1 MIPHRMRSLGNPRR
15 TFTLVTLALATLSIL
30 TGRWIDSPLLFWLGV
45 AINCVGIGLL
55 YEE

>member
-1 MIPHRMRSLGNPRR
+1 MRSLGNPRR